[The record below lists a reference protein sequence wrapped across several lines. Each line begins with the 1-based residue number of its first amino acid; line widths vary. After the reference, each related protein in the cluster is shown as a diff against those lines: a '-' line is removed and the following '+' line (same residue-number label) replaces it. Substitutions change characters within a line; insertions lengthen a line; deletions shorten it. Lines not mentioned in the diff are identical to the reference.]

1 MDNRDRHYSPVTNE
15 LSDFAT
21 DALSF
26 TPTST
31 RGEPRDPTWLRWL
44 KYVSIVALPALIFGL
59 GFLFEDYFLKSGG
72 KTYYQRQLAERNVQ
86 RDSVSSMKLRF
97 IVGAGLGGSLGLIYV
112 IRCLRRRVD
121 P

>member
-1 MDNRDRHYSPVTNE
+1 MDNRDPHYSPVTNE

-31 RGEPRDPTWLRWL
+31 RGEPRDATWLRWL
-44 KYVSIVALPALIFGL
+44 KYLSIITLPALIFGL
-59 GFLFEDYFLKSGG
+59 GFLFEDYFLESSG
-72 KTYYQRQLAERNVQ
+72 KTYYQRQLAESRVQ
-86 RDSVSSMKLRF
+86 RESVHSMKLRF
-97 IVGAGLGGSLGLIYV
+97 LIGAGLGGGLGLIYV
-112 IRCLRRRVD
+112 VRCITRRVD